1 MNVVGVH
8 IQSGFIHL
16 ASVSLQDDDFGCP
29 QRIAGA
35 SDRLKFSVN
44 HEGADQLVDLKDRVR
59 QDLRDW
65 NIDSVSVL
73 ETSKFAQWT
82 YAHATTRILA
92 ISAVMYA
99 SFEERTSYELS
110 KPNAVKR
117 HWSIP
122 DLADLDSRMLG
133 FDSPPAYWTT
143 GLADAYATAAMHCQ
157 LQNAS

>member
-16 ASVSLQDDDFGCP
+16 ASVSLQDGDSGYP

-35 SDRLKFSVN
+35 SDRLKFSDN

-65 NIDSVSVL
+65 NIDGVAVL
-73 ETSKFAQWT
+73 KTAKFGQWT

-99 SFEERTSYELS
+99 SFEERTSYELL
-110 KPNAVKR
+110 KPNAVKK
-117 HWSIP
+117 HLSIG
-122 DLADLDSRMLG
+122 DLADLDSEVLG
-133 FDSPPAYWTT
+133 FDSPPPYWTT
-143 GLADAYATAAMHCQ
+143 GLADAYATAALRCT
-157 LQNAS
+157 ARF